1 MEIISNKHHN
11 NYKMKHIIAVL
22 LFLPAVTLFIIA
34 RFFWT
39 LFEFFHMLHYLNF
52 DNIILPEKLDK
63 MNLTGYS
70 YLIAKF
76 STLVVALTEQFIMSL
91 KEIGNYKF

>member
-1 MEIISNKHHN
+1 
-11 NYKMKHIIAVL
+11 MKHIIAVL
-22 LFLPAVTLFIIA
+22 LFIPSVVLFIIA

-76 STLVVALTEQFIMSL
+76 STLVLALSEQFVMSL